1 PTGPSSVRDLP
12 VRGPGPREA
21 GNTELP
27 NSQVLPK
34 ALSVTWYRQ
43 KRGEPEFRCLDTL
56 GTHKI
61 VTPDPTAAPDGKSYS
76 VTSQLRFT
84 PSVPEDHGAEYLC
97 SVEHQTLQEPEGKS
111 TGPLELRARPQVSE
125 IQVLPHWEP
134 REEVPFAV
142 QIQNFYPR
150 EIHRIQWSWDGPGSG
165 RDETPEIS
173 QNPDLTFSATSVWRI
188 PSRGLNRPELRVR
201 VSVQQSPESP
211 RSRERSEP
219 GTQ

>member
-1 PTGPSSVRDLP
+1 MQFPHGLVPQAPVLYEISPSEALA
-12 VRGPGPREA
+12 PGK
-21 GNTELP
+21 
-27 NSQVLPK
+27 QVTLSCQIARFYPK

-111 TGPLELRARPQVSE
+111 TGPLELRGTSE
-125 IQVLPHWEP
+125 RDRAGP
-134 REEVPFAV
+134 R
-142 QIQNFYPR
+142 
-150 EIHRIQWSWDGPGSG
+150 
-165 RDETPEIS
+165 
-173 QNPDLTFSATSVWRI
+173 
-188 PSRGLNRPELRVR
+188 
-201 VSVQQSPESP
+201 
-211 RSRERSEP
+211 
-219 GTQ
+219 